1 VYFVG
6 RTVEKWNVP
15 VIVSF
20 LIGTAIAIVISI
32 LNPATENSS
41 FFYLMICGVVA
52 ICSMILPGLSG
63 SFILFIMGNYKLV
76 AIDAINNRDVEL
88 LIPVAIGAAV
98 GLIAFSH
105 FLSWVFKRYRNQT
118 ISLLTG
124 FILGSVSILWPW
136 QRPVYLVDELGKQIL
151 KKGELV
157 ISRYER
163 FIPDSFTQE
172 VIYAI
177 IFIITGILSI
187 WLIEKAA
194 AIKPKTGSTNNKS
207 EMGLSD
213 YNYDLFP
220 FENIEDLIP
229 LINSH
234 SNLIGFNVTTPHK
247 INIIKYCSKLDE
259 VAEMTGSVNCVKVKR
274 SANNIEL
281 YGFNTDAMAFK
292 ESLKSIDIN
301 TDLSALILGNGGVS
315 KTVAWVLGQMKI
327 RYKLVSRRKQA
338 KILSYNDLTEELIR
352 KSLLLINT
360 TTLGQ
365 FPDTN
370 QCPALPYEA
379 VSDHHFMY
387 DLIYNP
393 DKTLFLSKGLQQGAQ
408 IKNGMEMLYLQADIS
423 FDIWQNES

>member
-1 VYFVG
+1 
-6 RTVEKWNVP
+6 
-15 VIVSF
+15 
-20 LIGTAIAIVISI
+20 
-32 LNPATENSS
+32 
-41 FFYLMICGVVA
+41 
-52 ICSMILPGLSG
+52 
-63 SFILFIMGNYKLV
+63 
-76 AIDAINNRDVEL
+76 
-88 LIPVAIGAAV
+88 
-98 GLIAFSH
+98 
-105 FLSWVFKRYRNQT
+105 
-118 ISLLTG
+118 
-124 FILGSVSILWPW
+124 
-136 QRPVYLVDELGKQIL
+136 
-151 KKGELV
+151 
-157 ISRYER
+157 
-163 FIPDSFTQE
+163 
-172 VIYAI
+172 
-177 IFIITGILSI
+177 
-187 WLIEKAA
+187 
-194 AIKPKTGSTNNKS
+194 
-207 EMGLSD
+207 
-213 YNYDLFP
+213 
-220 FENIEDLIP
+220 
-229 LINSH
+229 
-234 SNLIGFNVTTPHK
+234 
-247 INIIKYCSKLDE
+247 
-259 VAEMTGSVNCVKVKR
+259 MTGSVNCVKVKR